1 MWVTT
6 GLHNESDVEQKFI
19 YPLLVAPSPAG
30 LGLPPAVIQTKAN
43 IRRLSIGKGAEQ
55 KLYFPDYLVVTS
67 GLPVAVVEAKHP
79 SENLEDGY
87 REARLYATEINAL
100 FPHEANPA
108 RYVIASNGVEL
119 WFGFYDQAEPIEKA
133 TCANLGVYSPA
144 VARLVEEIG
153 WGSLSEYAEKVAR
166 NFRATAY
173 FKPRKLLGGVVFQNE
188 EIGQNSFGT
197 TVTSAIASVFNP
209 ESKEDRAY
217 IARNGYVPSQRRERY
232 IEPID
237 KVIRAAKP
245 PSETHATALEDSSQ
259 PKEVIRKLKEQK
271 ALEHKVLL
279 LIGSVGSGKSTFID
293 YLQEVALPEDLRSA
307 TVWCRLNMNV
317 APVSASEI
325 YAWLRE
331 ELIAAARASLP
342 DLDFDDLETMR
353 RLYGVELVK
362 FAKGVGKL
370 YAAQSEIYDV
380 KLAEELQRLTADRH
394 LTANCHVRFSCG
406 ERQKLCLIVLDNCD
420 KKTRDEQLLMFE
432 AAQWLQKEFRCLVIL
447 PLRDETYDNHR
458 DQPPLD
464 TALKDMVFRIEPPL
478 FQQVLVKRVQLAL
491 LELTSDSGEKLHYK
505 LPNGFSV
512 EYPKS
517 EQAFYLLSI
526 LKSLFEHD
534 RFARRLIVGLAG
546 RNMRRALEIF
556 LEFCKSGYIGDDQ
569 IFKIR
574 QSEGNHTLP
583 FHQVATVILR
593 MNRRFYDGDRS
604 YIKNLFAANT
614 DDATPGFFCR
624 YLILRW
630 LGDRLKSIGPAG
642 LEGYF
647 TKAEIKKAIVP
658 YGLSPESV
666 DREFN
671 YLLAAQCVIAEHLRI
686 DSISDE
692 DLVRLGPAGY
702 VHLDLVGNVNY
713 LAAVAED
720 TFFDDR
726 MQAERVAQRIKSVVS
741 HLHLKTAVENATDLV
756 DYLDAVLARTNQ
768 PHSSFMHD
776 NLLSSLTGFAF
787 AREALGRVLK
797 TQASDPWFQ
806 ADKELPRG
814 SRHVVVVVNKTQHG
828 YFVEFDSGL
837 VGLVHKNH
845 DSGIL
850 ASPGDLVSVEIIW
863 VDVIQRKMSLKL
875 REVVQED
882 AGDAIEGSHS
892 LPLFEEPSAD
902 LHQAGSP

>member
-6 GLHNESDVEQKFI
+6 DLKNESDVEQKFI
-19 YPLLVAPSPAG
+19 YPLLVTPSPTG
-30 LGLPPAVIQTKAN
+30 LGLPPAVIQTKVN
-43 IRRLSIGKGAEQ
+43 IRRLSIGKGADQ
-55 KLYFPDYLVVTS
+55 KLYFPDYLVITS
-67 GLPVAVVEAKHP
+67 GLPVAVIEAKHP
-79 SENLEDGY
+79 SEDLEEGY
-87 REARLYATEINAL
+87 REARLYAAELNSL
-100 FPHEANPA
+100 FPHDANPA

-119 WFGFYDQAEPIEKA
+119 WFGFSDQAAPLEKA
-133 TCANLGVYSPA
+133 ACADLGVYSPSI
-144 VARLVEEIG
+144 ARLIEELG
-153 WGSLSEYAEKVAR
+153 WNNLSSYAEKIAR

-173 FKPRKLLGGVVFQNE
+173 FKPRKLLGGAILQNE
-188 EIGQNSFGT
+188 EVGQNSFGT

-209 ESKEDRAY
+209 ESKEDRAF

-237 KVIRAAKP
+237 KVIRAARP
-245 PSETHATALEDSSQ
+245 PSETHATQLEDSSK
-259 PKEVIRKLKEQK
+259 PKEVIQKLKEQR

-293 YLQEVALPEDLRSA
+293 YLQEVALPEELRSA
-307 TVWCRLNMNV
+307 TVWCRLNMNA

-325 YAWLRE
+325 YSWLRE
-331 ELIAAARASLP
+331 ELIVATRASLP
-342 DLDFDDLETMR
+342 DIDFDDLDVIR
-353 RLYGVELVK
+353 RLYGVELAK
-362 FAKGVGKL
+362 FSKGVGQL
-370 YAAQSEIYDV
+370 YASQPEIYNV
-380 KLAEELQRLTADRH
+380 KLAEELQRLMADRQ
-394 LTANCHVRFSCG
+394 LTANCHVRFTCG

-447 PLRDETYDNHR
+447 PLRDDTYDNHR

-569 IFKIR
+569 IFRIR
-574 QSEGNHTLP
+574 QSEGDYTLP

-593 MNRRFYDGDRS
+593 MNRRFYDGDHS
-604 YIKNLFAANT
+604 YIKNLFGANIN
-614 DDATPGFFCR
+614 DATPGFFCR

-630 LGDRLKSIGPAG
+630 LCDRLKSVGPAG

-647 TKAEIKKAIVP
+647 PKAEIKKAILP
-658 YGLSPESV
+658 YGLDPGAV

-671 YLLAAQCVIAEHLRI
+671 YLLAAQCIIAEHLRT
-686 DSISDE
+686 DGVADE

-726 MQAERVAQRIKSVVS
+726 MQAERVAQRIKTVGS
-741 HLHLKTAVENATDLV
+741 HLHLKTAVENATEVV
-756 DYLDAVLARTNQ
+756 DYLDAALTRTNH
-768 PHSSFMHD
+768 PHGHFMSD
-776 NLLSSLTGFAF
+776 NLLSTLTGFAF
-787 AREALGRVLK
+787 AREALERVTK

-814 SRHVVVVVNKTQHG
+814 SRHVVTVVNKNQHG
-828 YFVEFDSGL
+828 YFVEFDTGL

-845 DSGIL
+845 DSGIV
-850 ASPGDLVSVEIIW
+850 ASPGDRVCVEIIW

-875 REVVQED
+875 REVVAED
-882 AGDAIEGSHS
+882 AGDAIEGVHS
-892 LPLFEEPSAD
+892 LPLFEESSLP
-902 LHQAGSP
+902 